1 MEIAVAEVLE
11 SIPGVKL
18 LHDSAS
24 TGRKQASYVDKDGV
38 QRRVQPD
45 IMGRYRGQPFVVD
58 TKLKER
64 SYVDKRDVEKLH
76 RDAVVLDARAVMVHS
91 GGKISEVCTC
101 CKVHAH
107 TCMSHGC

>member
-1 MEIAVAEVLE
+1 MDVAAELE

-45 IMGRYRGQPFVVD
+45 IFGYFMGKRFVVD
-58 TKLKER
+58 TKLKES
-64 SYVDKRDVEKLH
+64 SYVDKRDVKKLH
-76 RDAVVLDARAVMVHS
+76 RDAKVLRAKPIIVHS
-91 GGKISEVCTC
+91 GGLISKVCTY
-101 CKVHAH
+101 
-107 TCMSHGC
+107 M